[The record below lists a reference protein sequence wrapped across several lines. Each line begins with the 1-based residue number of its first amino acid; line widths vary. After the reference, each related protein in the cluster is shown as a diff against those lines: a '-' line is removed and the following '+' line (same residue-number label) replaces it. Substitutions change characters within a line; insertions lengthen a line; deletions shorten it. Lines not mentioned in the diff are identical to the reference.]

1 METIRQHYIGM
12 KWHQKVAFNLLWC
25 LCWLV
30 SYLPRFIRY
39 GLLRPIVTLV
49 LRIVGYRKKVILRN
63 LRNSFPE
70 KSDKEIKDIMVKYY
84 VTLGEVAINTI
95 SLISASSESKRGR
108 LLLCEGTE
116 KHIAR
121 NKDTDWVFLAAHY
134 GCWEYYP
141 LWSWKDIS
149 TEFMGVY
156 HPLKSPVFE
165 QLFLRIRSFSP
176 NNTLVPMAD
185 AVRYYVKNRNHERK
199 IVLGLISDQSPIL
212 RADTEW
218 IEFLNQPTAFID
230 GGARLG
236 VRFGLPV
243 YFSYAKRIKA
253 DRYEIEFVEIYD
265 GKEQIEPIEIVRRYA
280 QHLEAMIREC
290 PELWMW
296 SHNRWKHTP
305 QKQERKFGVKRE
317 ILK

>member
-1 METIRQHYIGM
+1 M
-12 KWHQKVAFNLLWC
+12 KWHQKIAFNLVWC

-30 SYLPRFIRY
+30 SYSPRLLRY
-39 GLLRPIVTLV
+39 GLLRPFITFV
-49 LRIVGYRKKVILRN
+49 LRLIGYRKKVILRN
-63 LRNSFPE
+63 LHKSFPE
-70 KSDKEIKDIMVKYY
+70 KSEKEIREIMAKYY
-84 VTLGEVAINTI
+84 VTLAEVAVNIV
-95 SLISASSESKRGR
+95 SLISASPARKMDA
-108 LLLCEGTE
+108 LLCDDTE
-116 KHIAR
+116 EQIAR
-121 NKDTDWVFLAAHY
+121 TKGTDWIVMPAHY

-141 LWSWKDIS
+141 LWSWKDKS

-156 HPLKSPVFE
+156 HPMKNPIFE
-165 QLFLRIRSFSP
+165 QLFLRIRSFGP

-199 IVLGLISDQSPIL
+199 IVLGLISDQSPDL

-218 IEFLNQPTAFID
+218 IDFLNQPTAFID

-243 YFSYAKRIKA
+243 YFTYAKRIKA
-253 DRYEIEFVEIYD
+253 DSYTIHHIELYD
-265 GKEQIEPIEIVRRYA
+265 GKEQVEPIEIVRRYA
-280 QHLEAMIREC
+280 KNLEAMIREC

-305 QKQERKFGVKRE
+305 EKQARRFGKKE
-317 ILK
+317 Q

>member
-95 SLISASSESKRGR
+95 SLISASSASKRDK
-108 LLLCEGTE
+108 LLLCAGTE
-116 KHIAR
+116 EHIAR

-165 QLFLRIRSFSP
+165 QLFLRIRSFGP

-243 YFSYAKRIKA
+243 YFSYTKRIKA

-290 PELWMW
+290 PELWIW

>member
-12 KWHQKVAFNLLWC
+12 KWYQKVAFNLLWSI
-25 LCWLV
+25 CWLV

-39 GLLRPIVTLV
+39 GLLRPLVTFI
-49 LRIVGYRKKVILRN
+49 LRLIGYRKKVILRN
-63 LRNSFPE
+63 LHNSFPE
-70 KSDKEIKDIMVKYY
+70 KSEKEITEIMAKYY
-84 VTLGEVAINTI
+84 VTLGEVAVNII
-95 SLISASSESKRGR
+95 SLISATPARKRDK
-108 LLLCEGTE
+108 LLTCSNTE
-116 KHIAR
+116 EHIAR
-121 NKDTDWVFLAAHY
+121 TKGTDWIFIAAHY

-156 HPLKSPVFE
+156 HPLKNPVFE
-165 QLFLRIRSFSP
+165 QFFLRIRSLGP

-185 AVRYYVKNRNHERK
+185 AVRYYVKNRNNERK
-199 IVLGLISDQSPIL
+199 MVLGLISDQSPIL

-218 IEFLNQPTAFID
+218 IEFFNQPTAFID

-236 VRFGLPV
+236 VRFGLPI
-243 YFSYAKRIKA
+243 YFSYTKRIRA
-253 DRYEIEFVEIYD
+253 DKYEITLTEIYD
-265 GKEQIEPIEIVRRYA
+265 GKEKIEPIEIVRRYA
-280 QHLEAMIREC
+280 KLLEAQIREC

-305 QKQERKFGVKRE
+305 KKQARKFGKKE
-317 ILK
+317 

>member
-12 KWHQKVAFNLLWC
+12 KWYQKVAFNLLWC
-25 LCWLV
+25 ICWLV

-39 GLLRPIVTLV
+39 GLLRPIVTFI
-49 LRIVGYRKKVILRN
+49 LRLIGYRKKVILRN

-70 KSDKEIKDIMVKYY
+70 KSEKEIKEIMAKYY
-84 VTLGEVAINTI
+84 VTLGEVAVNII
-95 SLISASSESKRGR
+95 SLISATPARKRES
-108 LLLCEGTE
+108 LLMCDDTE
-116 KHIAR
+116 EQIAR
-121 NKDTDWVFLAAHY
+121 TKGTDWIVMPAHY

-156 HPLKSPVFE
+156 HPMRNPIFE
-165 QLFLRIRSFSP
+165 QFFLRIRSFGP

-199 IVLGLISDQSPIL
+199 MVICLISDQSPIL

-230 GGARLG
+230 GGSRLG
-236 VRFGLPV
+236 TRFGLPI
-243 YFSYAKRIKA
+243 YFTYAKRIKA
-253 DRYEIEFVEIYD
+253 DSYKIHFVELYD

-280 QHLEAMIREC
+280 KHLEAMIREC

-305 QKQERKFGVKRE
+305 EKQARKFGKKE
-317 ILK
+317 

>member
-1 METIRQHYIGM
+1 MDTVRQHYIGM
-12 KWHQKVAFNLLWC
+12 KWHQKVVFNLLWC

-39 GLLRPIVTLV
+39 GVLRPLVTFV
-49 LRIVGYRKKVILRN
+49 LRVVGYRKKVILRN
-63 LRNSFPE
+63 LRNAFPE
-70 KSDKEIKDIMVKYY
+70 KSDKEIKDIMVRYY
-84 VTLGEVAINTI
+84 VILGEVAINTI
-95 SLISASSESKRGR
+95 SLISASTESKRSR
-108 LLLCEGTE
+108 LLLCEDSEG
-116 KHIAR
+116 HIAR

-156 HPLKSPVFE
+156 HPMKSPIFE
-165 QLFLRIRSFSP
+165 QLFLRIRTFGP
-176 NNTLVPMAD
+176 NITLVPMAD
-185 AVRYYVKNRNHERK
+185 AVRYYVKNRNHERN

-243 YFSYAKRIKA
+243 YFSYTKRIKA
-253 DRYEIEFVEIYD
+253 DRYEIKFVELYD
-265 GKEQIEPIEIVRRYA
+265 GKQKVEPIEIVRRYA

-305 QKQERKFGVKRE
+305 EKQERKFGVKRE